1 LHKISYL
8 VGYPTVNSKY
18 IMSKDNK
25 TVLIVEDDLILNLLY
40 ESFLEKMGFETHGE
54 LVYGKTAV
62 DMSKQ
67 IHPDLILMDIALEG
81 DMNGIEAAQKIREFS
96 DVPIIFITG
105 NSDPEHKN
113 KAMSTSNSHYLIKPV
128 ELEDLESTLK
138 EIGLIQ

>member
-1 LHKISYL
+1 M
-8 VGYPTVNSKY
+8 NSKY

-105 NSDPEHKN
+105 NSDPEHRN
-113 KAMSTSNSHYLIKPV
+113 KAIATANSHYLIKPV

-138 EIGLIQ
+138 EIGLI

>member
-1 LHKISYL
+1 
-8 VGYPTVNSKY
+8 
-18 IMSKDNK
+18 MSTDSK

-40 ESFLEKMGFETHGE
+40 ESFMEKMGFETHGE

-62 DMSKQ
+62 DMTRK

-81 DMNGIEAAQKIREFS
+81 DMNGIEAAHKIREFS

-113 KAMSTSNSHYLIKPV
+113 KAIAIFNSHYLIKPV
-128 ELEDLESTLK
+128 ELEDLKNTLT
-138 EIGLIQ
+138 EIGLGV